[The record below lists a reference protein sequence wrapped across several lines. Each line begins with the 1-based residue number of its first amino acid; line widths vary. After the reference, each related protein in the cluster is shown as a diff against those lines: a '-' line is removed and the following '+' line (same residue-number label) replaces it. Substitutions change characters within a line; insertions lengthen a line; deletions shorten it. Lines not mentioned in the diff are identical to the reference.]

1 VPNSAAR
8 FAFRLAFHG
17 RIIAGDVNTHL
28 SETRLTAYNALRNA
42 LARFAASN
50 DSPEEIEVMKRITLT
65 LLVVL
70 SVAVTLSLSPDPSVA
85 AVDRSDSR
93 GPYSADWRV
102 SGPSGGDVR
111 ALVVDPND
119 ADRFYFGTLDGQ
131 IYTSTDGARNW
142 RLLANFNR
150 PQLLVDHIIVD
161 PRDSKVLYVAAH
173 RHKDPGGFFKSKDGG
188 QTWRQAP
195 ELKNEALHSLTQS
208 RKDPD
213 FLIAGT
219 FNGIFRSLD
228 SGDTWEPMPSA
239 DTPVHVESLAI
250 DPRNTNVIYA
260 GTWYLPYKTTDGGKT
275 WRVIKNGIIDDS
287 DIFAIDIDPR
297 NAKHIIASACSG
309 IYETEDAGENWHK
322 VQGIPSQSRRTRAIL
337 QHPSV
342 PGLVF
347 AGTTEGFWR
356 SAKGGENNSWMVTT
370 SRQLEINSIA
380 LHPQNPNIVYIGTN
394 NYGVMVS
401 TDAGKNFVPTNNG
414 FSGRFVNAILQDR
427 EVANRIYATTIN
439 TTTGGG
445 FFFVSA
451 DGGASWQPSMK
462 NMPPRLIGYSII
474 QDQRDANT
482 IYVGTNLGL
491 YRSTDRGLSWSA
503 VVGQKPAPV
512 RRHPTSRAKVKR
524 TMSQEPPP
532 DRPRSNP
539 APTSADQR
547 LAPVPQTGPTAL
559 VSDQLVRRA
568 QEALDRA
575 GYEIGTPDGKLGPRT
590 AAAIKRF
597 QTDRYLTVT
606 GQLDDTTLA
615 ALGVTTVAGGIVTAA
630 HVLSLSDP
638 VNTLISYTDSAG
650 HLTMLAATNA
660 GLFRSLDVNE
670 GWDRI
675 PYGSPFDSRTTCISV
690 NSQDPPLM
698 FVGTATSGVLVSRNG
713 GETWQQVNGI
723 PTTSTVNV
731 VVQDPQRSAYIYV
744 GTKEAFFM
752 SHDGG
757 EHWSHRGGNLP
768 FGDFTSILINP
779 RNTNELFTGNAF
791 QNGEFGGGVYRSSD
805 AGTTWTRIDA
815 REHRLPSMQIWA
827 LALDSRDQN
836 TLFVGSH
843 SAGVYVVS
851 RGAVASMNSTR

>member
-1 VPNSAAR
+1 MLDGMS
-8 FAFRLAFHG
+8 LH
-17 RIIAGDVNTHL
+17 
-28 SETRLTAYNALRNA
+28 AL
-42 LARFAASN
+42 FASN
-50 DSPEEIEVMKRITLT
+50 GSPKEIEVMKRVTFTLFVVT
-65 LLVVL
+65 LV
-70 SVAVTLSLSPDPSVA
+70 SVALSQSPPLFSRSIA
-85 AVDRSDSR
+85 AARPSDSR
-93 GPYSADWRV
+93 GAYSADWRV

-111 ALVVDPND
+111 ALVIDPND

-150 PQLLVDHIIVD
+150 PQLFVDHIIVD
-161 PRDSKVLYVAAH
+161 PRNSKVLYVAAH
-173 RHKDPGGFFKSKDGG
+173 RHKDPGGFFKSTDGG

-208 RKDPD
+208 RQNPD

-228 SGDTWEPMPSA
+228 GGDTWSPMPSA

-356 SAKGGENNSWMVTT
+356 SSKGGENNSWMVTT

-380 LHPQNPNIVYIGTN
+380 IHPQNPNIVYIGTN

-414 FSGRFVNAILQDR
+414 FSGRFVNTILQDR
-427 EVANRIYATTIN
+427 DETNRIYATTIN

-451 DGGASWQPSMK
+451 DGGASWQPSMR
-462 NMPPRLIGYSII
+462 NMPPRMIGYSIV
-474 QDQRDANT
+474 QDQRDPNT
-482 IYVGTNLGL
+482 IYLGTNLGL
-491 YRSTDRGLSWSA
+491 YRSTDRGLSWTA

-512 RRHPTSRAKVKR
+512 RRRAPSRSNVKR
-524 TMSQEPPP
+524 TAVQEPAS
-532 DRPRSNP
+532 DRNRTKPV
-539 APTSADQR
+539 PTSTAGQSPST
-547 LAPVPQTGPTAL
+547 APQTGPTAI

-575 GYEIGTPDGKLGPRT
+575 GYEIGTTDGKLGPRT
-590 AAAIKRF
+590 FAAIKRF

-606 GQLDDTTLA
+606 GQLDETTLS
-615 ALGVTTVAGGIVTAA
+615 ALGVTTVAGGIITAS
-630 HVLSLSDP
+630 HVLSLTDP
-638 VNTLISYTDSAG
+638 VNALISYTDSTG
-650 HLTMLAATNA
+650 HSGMLAATSA
-660 GLFRSLDVNE
+660 GLFRSFDVTQ
-670 GWDRI
+670 GWDRL
-675 PYGSPFDSRTTCISV
+675 PYGGAFDSRTTCISV
-690 NSQDPPLM
+690 NSHDPSLM

-713 GETWQQVNGI
+713 GETWQQVSGI

-744 GTKEAFFM
+744 GTKESFYM

-779 RNTNELFTGNAF
+779 RNPDELFAGNAF

-851 RGAVASMNSTR
+851 RGTEASLNSVR